1 MQSEAPLIISV
12 LEFLKSRKFRY
23 LMAGGANTVF
33 GYLIGVVTY
42 KILSPEFSIWIVGF
56 FTNVIAITFSFVT
69 YKLFVFKTQGQ
80 WIAEYLKSYLVY
92 GSMALIGMVFL
103 WVYVDLMNMTI
114 WMAQGL
120 VIISTVVLSY
130 MGHSRVTFR
139 RKET

>member
-1 MQSEAPLIISV
+1 MQSEAQLIISV
-12 LEFLKSRKFRY
+12 LEFLRSRKFRY

-33 GYLIGVVTY
+33 GYLIGVVMY
-42 KILSPEFSIWIVGF
+42 EVLSPKYSIWIIGF
-56 FTNVIAITFSFVT
+56 YSNVIAITFSFVT
-69 YKLFVFKTQGQ
+69 YKLFVFKTQGL

-114 WMAQGL
+114 WLAQGL

-130 MGHSRVTFR
+130 VGHSRVTFR
-139 RKET
+139 RK